1 MNKLRLLIPTVAIL
15 FTACAPR
22 PIIRLSPNTDQGVW
36 LRGQQF
42 VFDTTT
48 DVNVYIAFKQ
58 DCGQAHS
65 FSVEYLN
72 KGASSFLVDPARIGV
87 VTHPINSARFPS
99 QSYSAIDPEL
109 RLLAMDKAISRNQ
122 AQSANASIIAA
133 VVLGAGMVA
142 VASQSPNHTTPER
155 QEQQANLVVTGAE
168 VAAISSAVHQD
179 QAIDISYDKQM
190 WEDQTLRKT
199 TLAPNMSIQGLVFIT
214 KDINAKEYDIALP
227 VRGKMVHFIF
237 LQNII
242 KAITPD
248 APAAGM
254 PQQ

>member
-1 MNKLRLLIPTVAIL
+1 MRKQLLAIPILALLITS
-15 FTACAPR
+15 CAPR

-42 VFDTTT
+42 VFDTTS
-48 DVNVYIAFKQ
+48 DINVYIAFER
-58 DCGQAHS
+58 DCGEAHS
-65 FSVEYLN
+65 FTVEYLN
-72 KGASSFLVDPARIGV
+72 KGETSFLVDPAKIKV
-87 VTHPINSARFPS
+87 ITHPLNSTRFPS
-99 QSYSAIDPEL
+99 LSYSAIDPEL

-142 VASQSPNHTTPER
+142 VASQSSNNTNPER
-155 QEQQANLVVTGAE
+155 QERQMDMVVTGAE

-199 TLAPNMSIQGLVFIT
+199 TLAPNMSIQGLVFIP

-227 VRGKMVHFIF
+227 IRGRMVHFIF

-242 KAITPD
+242 RAITPD

-254 PQQ
+254 P

>member
-1 MNKLRLLIPTVAIL
+1 MRKQLLTIPILALLITS
-15 FTACAPR
+15 CAPR
-22 PIIRLSPNTDQGVW
+22 PIIRLSPSTDQGVW

-42 VFDTTT
+42 VFDTTS
-48 DVNVYIAFKQ
+48 DVNVYIAFER
-58 DCGQAHS
+58 DCGEAHS

-72 KGASSFLVDPARIGV
+72 KGETSFLVDPARVEV
-87 VTHPINSARFPS
+87 VTHPINSAKFPS
-99 QSYSAIDPEL
+99 KSYSAIDPEL
-109 RLLAMDKAISRNQ
+109 RLLAMDKAISRSQ

-142 VASQSPNHTTPER
+142 VASQSPNRTGYER
-155 QEQQANLVVTGAE
+155 QQNQANMVVTGVE

-179 QAIDISYDKQM
+179 QAIDISNDKQM

-199 TLAPNMSIQGLVFIT
+199 TLAPNMSIQGLVFIP
-214 KDINAKEYDIALP
+214 KDINAKEYEIALP

-242 KAITPD
+242 NAITPD

-254 PQQ
+254 P